1 MNTIT
6 QPNENNLQLTKII
19 SHKLK
24 MDTIQPHQFFTQR
37 INSIDNRNREMKL
50 SNNGKGSFDRGRG
63 LLRNVSAGSVDRV
76 YFTVGNSD
84 FGGERIE

>member
-1 MNTIT
+1 MNIIT

-37 INSIDNRNREMKL
+37 INLIDNR
-50 SNNGKGSFDRGRG
+50 GR
-63 LLRNVSAGSVDRV
+63 
-76 YFTVGNSD
+76 
-84 FGGERIE
+84 

>member
-1 MNTIT
+1 MNMIT
-6 QPNENNLQLTKII
+6 QLNENNLQLTKII

-37 INSIDNRNREMKL
+37 TNFNNCGERNV
-50 SNNGKGSFDRGRG
+50 NNVAGGFERRG

-76 YFTVGNSD
+76 YFTFSNN
-84 FGGERIE
+84 FGEKKE